1 MFLNICIKLIRYFS
15 LISCASYVEEPEATL
30 ILQGVLKH
38 YLRFKE
44 YPRAMIIALQLNDK
58 DKCEEIFKQCE
69 DP

>member
-1 MFLNICIKLIRYFS
+1 MY
-15 LISCASYVEEPEATL
+15 SCASYVEEPEATL